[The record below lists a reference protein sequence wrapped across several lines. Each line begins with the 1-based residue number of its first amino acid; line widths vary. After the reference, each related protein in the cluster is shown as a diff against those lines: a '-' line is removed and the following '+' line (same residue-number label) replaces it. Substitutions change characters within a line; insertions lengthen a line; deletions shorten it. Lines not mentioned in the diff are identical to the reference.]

1 MKIKGIKQTC
11 SDTKGLVLP
20 DEWIEIFYD
29 LEEKK
34 VWSVYH
40 RSANIEWTEYK
51 DSSIVRVGAVF
62 KATTQKDILAMLRRN
77 VLDRLYPE
85 VAHNEN

>member
-1 MKIKGIKQTC
+1 MKIKGVKQTC
-11 SDTKGLVLP
+11 SDTKRLVLP

-40 RSANIEWTEYK
+40 RSKNIEWTEYK
-51 DSSIVRVGAVF
+51 DSSIVRVGAIF
-62 KATTQKDILAMLRRN
+62 KKTTQNDILAMIRRN

-85 VAHNEN
+85 GV

>member
-1 MKIKGIKQTC
+1 MKIKGVKQTC
-11 SDTKGLVLP
+11 SDTKGLSLP

-29 LEEKK
+29 LEENK

-40 RSANIEWTEYK
+40 RSVNIEWTEYK

-62 KATTQKDILAMLRRN
+62 KKTSQKDILAMIKRN

-85 VAHNEN
+85 VIYSEN

>member
-11 SDTKGLVLP
+11 SDTKELALP
-20 DEWIEIFYD
+20 DEWLEIFYD
-29 LEEKK
+29 LDEKK

-40 RSANIEWTEYK
+40 RSTNIEWTEYRDK
-51 DSSIVRVGAVF
+51 SIVRVGAVF
-62 KATTQKDILAMLRRN
+62 KATTQKDILAMIKRN

-85 VAHNEN
+85 GV